1 MVLKLYDIVTIIL
14 TTYMYE
20 SVILVV
26 SIIFRALVDDIFKE
40 NDVECTGTLSYCE
53 YMVSLFIP

>member
-1 MVLKLYDIVTIIL
+1 MVLKLGNVVAIIL

-20 SVILVV
+20 SVILMV
-26 SIIFRALVDDIFKE
+26 SISFRLLVDDIFE
-40 NDVECTGTLSYCE
+40 GADVECTGTLSYCE